1 MIMSK
6 KVIKSANAPAPI
18 GPYNQA
24 ILSGDTLYC
33 SGQVAIDPASG
44 ELNMESLNVETHQVR
59 KNLKAVL
66 TEAGMIFSDVVK
78 CSIFLKN
85 MGDFVEIN
93 GIYGEY
99 FSENPP
105 ARETV
110 QVAALPLNVNV
121 EISLIAIKG

>member
-1 MIMSK
+1 MIK
-6 KVIKSANAPAPI
+6 RVIKSEKAPAPI

-24 ILSGDTLYC
+24 ILAGNTLYC

-44 ELNMESLNVETHQVR
+44 ELKMENLNVETHQVM

-66 TEAGMIFSDVVK
+66 EEAGMSFENVVK
-78 CSIFLKN
+78 CSIFLKE
-85 MGDFVEIN
+85 MGDFAEIN

-99 FSENPP
+99 FLEDPP

-110 QVAALPLNVNV
+110 QVASLPLNVNV
-121 EISLIAIKG
+121 EISLIAIKD